1 MKSNATN
8 KGTIPEGAPLSASR
22 RRFIS
27 WGIIGI
33 AGIIAGTFIYPLV
46 ELAERK
52 TAGKRLVFFDAI
64 PLDDMPESGMKKVEL
79 NIRGGDRP
87 DTRVFIRRDPGGAL
101 TAFSALCSHLGCL
114 VNYSNIKKEFI
125 CPCHGGRYDQ
135 EGRVIAGPPPSPL
148 TRLPVRIAGNKIQ
161 VGLKV

>member
-8 KGTIPEGAPLSASR
+8 NDTTPEDTTRTASR
-22 RRFIS
+22 RKFIS
-27 WGIIGI
+27 WGILGI
-33 AGIIAGTFIYPLV
+33 AGIIAGAFLYPLV

-52 TAGKRLVFFDAI
+52 TAGKKLVYFDAI

-87 DTRVFIRRDPGGAL
+87 DTRIFLRRDPGGAL
-101 TAFSALCSHLGCL
+101 IAFSAICSHLGCL

-125 CPCHGGRYDQ
+125 CPCHGGRYDTD
-135 EGRVIAGPPPSPL
+135 GRVIAGPPPAPL
-148 TRLPVRIAGNKIQ
+148 TRLPVRILGNKVQ